1 MSAAAPELQ
10 ALSGGRSA
18 GWRGEWSGLGLW
30 WKPAAALAA
39 ASTALLMLA
48 DPTDDRDPS
57 PSSLALEV
65 LASDGDAAT
74 LWEMLGVHADPV
86 LALIAIRDQATTPPP
101 ATPSSNRDEEGD
113 R

>member
-1 MSAAAPELQ
+1 MGATAPELH
-10 ALSGGRSA
+10 ALRSRRSTGGH
-18 GWRGEWSGLGLW
+18 GEWSGLGLW

-39 ASTALLMLA
+39 ASTALLLLA
-48 DPTDDRDPS
+48 DPTRDPDPS

-65 LASDGDAAT
+65 IVSDGDAAT

-86 LALIAIRDQATTPPP
+86 LALIAIREPQTTIPP
-101 ATPSSNRDEEGD
+101 ATPSPSRDEEN